1 MFPPQSPISYE
12 QMLEEIP
19 QWIAHN
25 FPEASP
31 LQQFLGMQEELG
43 EAATCLT
50 TLKLNR
56 GEFLLLGMMET
67 IGNLCHSRLKRMQGI
82 RGEHDEHIA
91 FEMVYITRLSKL
103 AAEYGEMLEKKD
115 FSLTPT
121 ENQSF
126 TRSDLLEDSIGDLSI
141 FMHSMC
147 SMLGQNPMEITL
159 KVWEEVRTRD
169 WKKFPKNGKDE

>member
-1 MFPPQSPISYE
+1 MFPPQSSISYE

-31 LQQFLGMQEELG
+31 LQQFLGIQEELG
-43 EAATCLT
+43 EAAICLA

-56 GEFLLLGMMET
+56 GEYLLLRMMEA

-82 RGEHDEHIA
+82 RGETDEHIA
-91 FEMVYITRLSKL
+91 FEMVYITKLSKF
-103 AAEYGEMLEKKD
+103 AVEYGEMLEKKD
-115 FSLTPT
+115 FSLTPIDQ
-121 ENQSF
+121 QSF
-126 TRSDLLEDSIGDLSI
+126 PVTEPFRDSIGDFSI

-147 SMLGQNPMEITL
+147 SMLGENPMAITL
-159 KVWEEVRTRD
+159 KIWEDVRLRD
-169 WKKFPKNGKDE
+169 WKKFPKNGKD